1 MKNSITL
8 TQETIEKLTKLY
20 NEIDEE
26 NNKSC
31 NESDID
37 KVTFNQ
43 YEILDTIKDLILPKK
58 KTIDCP
64 TVILKLHLYTMDDED
79 NYIPMEG
86 EDLEDAISSI
96 RSKDDVSG
104 FSITEIDVTTEKL
117 DVTNWD

>member
-20 NEIDEE
+20 SEIDEE

-31 NESDID
+31 NECDID
-37 KVTFNQ
+37 KVTLNQ

-58 KTIDCP
+58 KTFDCP
-64 TVILKLHLYTMDDED
+64 TVILKLHLYTLDDED

-86 EDLEDAISSI
+86 EDLENAISEI

-104 FSITEIDVTTEKL
+104 FAITNIEVTTEEL